1 MRQLS
6 KQAIHFP
13 DLGTREPRA
22 SRLAMLFNVWSG
34 PRCCSTALMYS
45 FAQRT
50 DTVVEDEPLYAAY
63 LSLTGASRPY
73 TEQVR
78 DPRC

>member
-1 MRQLS
+1 M
-6 KQAIHFP
+6 
-13 DLGTREPRA
+13 
-22 SRLAMLFNVWSG
+22 MLFNIWSG

-63 LSLTGASRPY
+63 LTLTGASRPY
-73 TEQVR
+73 TDQVR
-78 DPRC
+78 VKVESACAHAFDACTDEPVSG